1 MKIIFF
7 VASLLCLNAVASLPG
22 VEDVVVE
29 NVVAEQSEDVKTSS
43 SVTAELI
50 SEENLNDEEII
61 DEVIIVTDQEEGEQA
76 LSELD
81 EEDSEVV
88 YVDENGDEY
97 IVISEDYAEQGKA
110 TVRLKKKKGGKGRNC
125 VAADG
130 GASWYGPGFHGRKTA
145 NGEVFDQN
153 KLTAA
158 HNQLPYG
165 SKVKVTNLANNQS
178 VIVKINDRMA
188 QHNRNIIDVTKHAA
202 KRLGFFGKGRARVI
216 LERIQ

>member
-1 MKIIFF
+1 MRFLAIF
-7 VASLLCLNAVASLPG
+7 
-22 VEDVVVE
+22 
-29 NVVAEQSEDVKTSS
+29 SS
-43 SVTAELI
+43 SVLSLLVVGHLTAQ
-50 SEENLNDEEII
+50 N
-61 DEVIIVTDQEEGEQA
+61 VGKT
-76 LSELD
+76 
-81 EEDSEVV
+81 
-88 YVDENGDEY
+88 YV
-97 IVISEDYAEQGKA
+97 
-110 TVRLKKKKGGKGRNC
+110 
-125 VAADG
+125 G
-130 GASWYGPGFHGRKTA
+130 GASYYAKKFEGRKTA

-202 KRLGFFGKGRARVI
+202 KRLGFFGYFRARVI

>member
-1 MKIIFF
+1 MGIRGVFTNFHIGMKRITALNVLFTLVF
-7 VASLLCLNAVASLPG
+7 VFICSSGFAQAGKTETGTASLYPDKLV
-22 VEDVVVE
+22 
-29 NVVAEQSEDVKTSS
+29 
-43 SVTAELI
+43 
-50 SEENLNDEEII
+50 
-61 DEVIIVTDQEEGEQA
+61 
-76 LSELD
+76 
-81 EEDSEVV
+81 
-88 YVDENGDEY
+88 
-97 IVISEDYAEQGKA
+97 
-110 TVRLKKKKGGKGRNC
+110 
-125 VAADG
+125 
-130 GASWYGPGFHGRKTA
+130 GRKTA

-188 QHNRNIIDVTKHAA
+188 QQNQNIIDVTKHAA